1 MTFAQ
6 ATVRNNTSNAYHLH
20 VVGLPWGETDEYQVR
35 VERVA
40 NGVSGLTYSQKQG
53 KGNVVGE

>member
-1 MTFAQ
+1 M
-6 ATVRNNTSNAYHLH
+6 RNNTSNAYHLH
-20 VVGLPWGETDEYQVR
+20 VVGLPWGKTDEYQVR

-40 NGVSGLTYSQKQG
+40 NGVSGLIYSQKQR